1 MTAILFRQLQQAQ
14 VLAAVSK
21 QKYRLLKC
29 ASTHHKHVWLGQ
41 RERWDIIT
49 SYLSRPVEDVANRC
63 SDGES
68 VVLKFPLRAHLDEQR
83 KAIRQ
88 LETEM
93 ALLTGPLK
101 NAEGIRQLV
110 DRIILPDTHHDQ
122 IPVAVLEHLDVDL
135 HQLHLVQ
142 RVHLSLFQIK
152 SIARQFLKALSN
164 IHKHN
169 IVHTGA

>member
-1 MTAILFRQLQQAQ
+1 MLT
-14 VLAAVSK
+14 AVSK
-21 QKYRLLKC
+21 QKYRLIKC
-29 ASTHHKHVWLGQ
+29 ASSHHKHVWLGQ
-41 RERWDIIT
+41 RERWDTIT
-49 SYLSRPVEDVANRC
+49 SDLARRIENVVNRC

-68 VVLKFPLRAHLDEQR
+68 VILKFPLRAHHDEQI

-93 ALLTGPLK
+93 TVLTGPLK

-110 DRIILPDTHHDQ
+110 DHIILPGMHNDQ
-122 IPVAVLEHLDVDL
+122 IPAAVFEHLDVDL

-142 RVHLSLFQIK
+142 RVHLSHLQIK

-164 IHKHN
+164 THKHN
-169 IVHTGA
+169 IIHTGG